1 MHFTLLA
8 LCLVQG
14 SSAISNKLAPTF
26 AENVYARLWRT
37 ATTGPPTLGDTHGWP
52 HYTQGAYNNT
62 PQEDVEPGTYV
73 NTPAA
78 GWTSGFFA
86 DSLWQAYHQRASL
99 TSRDA
104 FENEPSLEEWESM
117 AEAWT
122 EPLTTNINLTDT
134 HDLGFLAKPFESAMR
149 IQGNDHY
156 LPVLQN
162 MSLNLAARY
171 EPGAGIIR
179 SWDCANSSTGSWCS
193 HSDSVLV
200 IIDNMMNLALLARSA
215 STYTGNSTLLDI
227 AISHADKTMKHHM
240 REDGSTY
247 HVCDYSA
254 TTGGVYFCRTAQGL
268 ADDSTW
274 ARGQAWGIYG
284 FAEFYSLTG
293 NKAYLET
300 SKKMA
305 DWFIE
310 HLPEDGL
317 PFWDF
322 DAPYTPGVTPRDSSA
337 ATIAASGLILLEEQI
352 NKTGRKGRRRG
363 HERYNYQT
371 AARRLLASSVEL
383 ALAGEITFAEN
394 AELGAATYIDT
405 AARTDC
411 SKGFESI
418 LMHATSNNNPAEAR
432 KNFDNGLSYGDF
444 YLIEAANRLLECS
457 DSYWGL

>member
-1 MHFTLLA
+1 M
-8 LCLVQG
+8 
-14 SSAISNKLAPTF
+14 
-26 AENVYARLWRT
+26 
-37 ATTGPPTLGDTHGWP
+37 D
-52 HYTQGAYNNT
+52 
-62 PQEDVEPGTYV
+62 PGTYV

-86 DSLWQAYHQRASL
+86 DSLWQAYRQRASL
-99 TSRDA
+99 TSRKA
-104 FENEPSLEEWESM
+104 FENEPSLEEWQSM

-134 HDLGFLAKPFESAMR
+134 HDLGFLAKPFESAMQ

-171 EPGAGIIR
+171 EPGAGVIR

-215 STYTGNSTLLDI
+215 ATYTRNSTLLDI
-227 AISHADKTMKHHM
+227 AVSHADKTMEHHV
-240 REDGSTY
+240 REDGSSF

-254 TTGGVYFCRTAQGL
+254 TSGEVYFCRTAQGL

-293 NKAYLET
+293 DRKYLET
-300 SKKMA
+300 SMKMA

-310 HLPEDGL
+310 HLPADGL

-322 DAPYTPGVTPRDSSA
+322 DAAYVPNVTPRDSSA
-337 ATIAASGLILLEEQI
+337 ATIAASGMILLEDQI
-352 NKTGRKGRRRG
+352 NKGDGRERHHG
-363 HERYNYQT
+363 HHRYNYQT
-371 AARRLLASSVEL
+371 AAWKLLAGSVEL

-394 AELGAATYIDT
+394 AALGAATYIDT
-405 AARTDC
+405 PARTDD

-418 LMHATSNNNPAEAR
+418 LMHATSNNNPAADP
-432 KNFDNGLSYGDF
+432 KNFDTGLSYGDF
-444 YLIEAANRLLECS
+444 YLIEAANRLLECG
-457 DSYWGL
+457 DWL

>member
-1 MHFTLLA
+1 MLATFVA
-8 LCLVQG
+8 LCLVEG
-14 SSAISNKLAPTF
+14 SLATSKSLAPIF

-37 ATTGPPTLGDTHGWP
+37 ALTGPPTLGDTHGWP

-62 PQEDVEPGTYV
+62 PQRNVTPGTYASF
-73 NTPAA
+73 PAA
-78 GWTSGFFA
+78 EWTSGFFPDA
-86 DSLWQAYHQRASL
+86 LWQAYRRRTSL
-99 TSRDA
+99 EHHDA
-104 FENEPSLEEWESM
+104 YPDEPSSEEWLAM

-122 EPLTTNINLTDT
+122 EPLVSNINLTNT
-134 HDLGFLAKPFESAMR
+134 HDLGFLAKPFESAMQ
-149 IQGNDHY
+149 IQESDHY

-162 MSLNLAARY
+162 MSLNLAARF

-193 HSDSVLV
+193 HEDSVLV

-215 STYTGNSTLLDI
+215 STYTHNSTLLDI
-227 AISHADKTMKHHM
+227 AISHADKTMQHHV
-240 REDGSTY
+240 REDGSSY

-254 TTGGVYFCRTAQGL
+254 TTGEVYLCRTAQGL

-284 FAEFYSLTG
+284 FAEFYSLTHDP
-293 NKAYLET
+293 AYLRT
-300 SKKMA
+300 AQRMA

-322 DAPYTPGVTPRDSSA
+322 DAEYIPDVTPRDSSA
-337 ATIAASGLILLEEQI
+337 ATITASGLFLLQEQLD
-352 NKTGRKGRRRG
+352 KVKGKKGSRKGHRG
-363 HERYNYQT
+363 NRSRHNYKK
-371 AARRLLASSVEL
+371 AGERLLKASVNL
-383 ALAGEITFAEN
+383 AWAGEITFAED
-394 AELGAATYIDT
+394 APLGAETFIDT
-405 AARTDC
+405 PANTDV

-418 LMHATSNNNPAEAR
+418 LLHATSNNNPAQDP

-444 YLIEAANRLLECS
+444 YLVEAGNRLLEA
-457 DSYWGL
+457 

>member
-1 MHFTLLA
+1 MYLTLLA

-14 SSAISNKLAPTF
+14 SLAISSTLAPLT

-62 PQEDVEPGTYV
+62 PQEGMDPGTYV

-86 DSLWQAYHQRASL
+86 DSLWQAYRQRASL
-99 TSRDA
+99 TSRKA
-104 FENEPSLEEWESM
+104 FENEPSLEEWQSM

-134 HDLGFLAKPFESAMR
+134 HDLGFLAKPFESAMQ

-171 EPGAGIIR
+171 EPGAGVIR

-215 STYTGNSTLLDI
+215 ATYTRNSTLLDI
-227 AISHADKTMKHHM
+227 AVSHADKTMEHHV
-240 REDGSTY
+240 REDGSSF

-254 TTGGVYFCRTAQGL
+254 TSGEVYFCRTAQGL

-293 NKAYLET
+293 DRKYLET
-300 SKKMA
+300 SMKMA

-310 HLPEDGL
+310 HLPADGL

-322 DAPYTPGVTPRDSSA
+322 DAAYVPNATPRDSSA
-337 ATIAASGLILLEEQI
+337 ATIAASGMILLEDQI
-352 NKTGRKGRRRG
+352 NKGDGRERHHG
-363 HERYNYQT
+363 HHRYNYQT
-371 AARRLLASSVEL
+371 AAWKLLAGSVEL

-394 AELGAATYIDT
+394 AALGAATYIDT
-405 AARTDC
+405 PARTDD

-418 LMHATSNNNPAEAR
+418 LMHATSNNNPAADP
-432 KNFDNGLSYGDF
+432 KNFDTGLSYGDF
-444 YLIEAANRLLECS
+444 YLIEAANRLLECG
-457 DSYWGL
+457 DWL